1 MLSSVYSYLLR
12 FVDLTHEEFVQISKL
27 MEVRHFNK
35 KTRLVNLGENER
47 YMNFMGTG
55 LARKYFYR
63 NNEEVITQIAKE
75 GEFICS
81 SVSFLTGTP
90 SEYIVETIE
99 PSSMI
104 SISVENM
111 EKVYELSHK
120 MERLGRLVIIDWLI
134 QKESWDNARISQ
146 SPKDRFLDFVDQSP
160 DLYSRVPQKFLAS
173 YLNIKP
179 ETFSRYKHLLQK
191 QANVHG

>member
-111 EKVYELSHK
+111 EKVYELSYK

-146 SPKDRFLDFVDQSP
+146 SPKDRFLDFVEQSP

-179 ETFSRYKHLLQK
+179 ETFSRYKHLIQK

>member
-104 SISVENM
+104 SVSVENM
-111 EKVYELSHK
+111 EKVYELSYK

-146 SPKDRFLDFVDQSP
+146 SPKDRFLDFVEQSP
-160 DLYSRVPQKFLAS
+160 DLYARVPQKFLAS

-179 ETFSRYKHLLQK
+179 ETFSRYKHLIQK

>member
-1 MLSSVYSYLLR
+1 MLSSVYTYLLQ
-12 FVDLTHEEFVQISKL
+12 FIDLTHEEFVEITKL
-27 MEVRHFNK
+27 VEIRHFHK
-35 KTRLVNLGENER
+35 KTKLINLGEQER
-47 YMNFMGTG
+47 YMNFMGSG

-81 SVSFLTGTP
+81 SVSFLAGTP
-90 SEYIVETIE
+90 SEYVVETIE

-111 EKVYELSHK
+111 EKLYALSYK

-134 QKESWDNARISQ
+134 QKEIWDNARIKQ
-146 SPKDRFLDFVDQSP
+146 SPKERFLDFIEESP
-160 DLYSRVPQKFLAS
+160 ELFKRVPQKYLAS

-179 ETFSRYKHLLQK
+179 ETFSRYKHLIQK
-191 QANVHG
+191 PVNLH

>member
-1 MLSSVYSYLLR
+1 MLSAVYSYLLR
-12 FVDLTHEEFVQISKL
+12 FVDLTQEEFVEISKL

-35 KTRLVNLGENER
+35 KVRLVDPGDREK
-47 YMNFMGTG
+47 YMNFIVKG

-81 SVSFLTGTP
+81 SVSFLTGAP
-90 SEYIVETIE
+90 SEYYIETIE
-99 PSSMI
+99 PTVMVSV
-104 SISVENM
+104 SVENM
-111 EKVYELSHK
+111 EKVYELSYK

-134 QKESWDNARISQ
+134 QKEIWDNARISQ
-146 SPKDRFLDFVDQSP
+146 SPKDRFLDFVEQSP
-160 DLYSRVPQKFLAS
+160 DLYERVPQKFLAS

-179 ETFSRYKHLLQK
+179 ETFSRYKHLLHK
-191 QANVHG
+191 HVNVNG

>member
-75 GEFICS
+75 GEFIC
-81 SVSFLTGTP
+81 
-90 SEYIVETIE
+90 
-99 PSSMI
+99 
-104 SISVENM
+104 
-111 EKVYELSHK
+111 
-120 MERLGRLVIIDWLI
+120 
-134 QKESWDNARISQ
+134 
-146 SPKDRFLDFVDQSP
+146 
-160 DLYSRVPQKFLAS
+160 
-173 YLNIKP
+173 
-179 ETFSRYKHLLQK
+179 
-191 QANVHG
+191 